1 MHYTTKKKPQCEAI
15 LFHAAVFSLELNG
28 TFIGILKRL
37 FAYDII
43 KKIEQMFSYKRR
55 QNNEA
60 DLCCHRFEI
69 FLCFC

>member
-43 KKIEQMFSYKRR
+43 KQNKCSYTRGR
-55 QNNEA
+55 NNGT